1 MKRPVIV
8 AAALV
13 AVASIGGVAWFL
25 NNLALAQAAPVEALP
40 AEAAAVVVP
49 LHTAETSN
57 GLSTRSFIGR
67 VEAQRTVDIAFQVG
81 GQIIDIAPIEGQQ
94 VAAGTVIAALDE
106 ADFRLTLDR
115 AEAVVDLAR
124 SEEARVAE
132 LVQRAVAPQAELDR
146 ARAELRQA
154 EVALAQALRA
164 LEQTVIEAPFDAIV
178 ARRLIETYSN
188 VTPAVPVLRLQD
200 VSTLLVT
207 ISLPEDLAI
216 LARGT
221 PEAFEATARFPALAD
236 TVLPLDL
243 ARFVTEVDPV
253 AQTYAIKF
261 SLRDRDPR
269 ILPGMTVTVEIRPR
283 LSAAAVLV
291 PVSAIDTT
299 SAPTPRVWIV
309 DSEGRARAREV
320 EVGLPQ
326 GDRIPVLAG
335 LIPGERIVA
344 AGWWQMRDGTL
355 VRQAF
360 F

>member
-1 MKRPVIV
+1 MKRHVL
-8 AAALV
+8 AAFVLI
-13 AVASIGGVAWFL
+13 AVSGIGGGAWIW
-25 NNLALAQAAPVEALP
+25 NNRALAQAAPVETIS

-57 GLSTRSFIGR
+57 GLHARSFIGR

-81 GQIIDIAPIEGQQ
+81 GQIIDIAPIEGQHI
-94 VAAGTVIAALDE
+94 AAGTVIASLDE

-132 LVQRAVAPQAELDR
+132 LVGRAVTPQAELDR

-164 LEQTVIEAPFDAIV
+164 LEQAEMEAPFDAIV
-178 ARRLIETYSN
+178 ARRLIETHSN

-216 LARGT
+216 LARTT
-221 PEAFEATARFPALAD
+221 PEAFEATARLPALSD
-236 TVLPLDL
+236 TFLPLDL

-261 SLRDRDPR
+261 ALRDPDPR
-269 ILPGMTVTVEIRPR
+269 ILPGMTVTVDIRPR
-283 LSAAAVLV
+283 QSTAAVLV

-309 DSEGRARAREV
+309 DSDGRARAREV
-320 EVGLPQ
+320 KVGLPQ
-326 GDRIPVLAG
+326 GDSIPVLAG
-335 LIPGERIVA
+335 LVPGERIVA

-355 VRQAF
+355 VRQAVF
-360 F
+360 